1 MLVVD
6 AVVVRVVSVDV
17 GNGLRVVVVVVSES
31 EDVVIES
38 AGTASRL
45 I

>member
-17 GNGLRVVVVVVSES
+17 GIGLRVVVVVGSGS
-31 EDVVIES
+31 KVVVNES

-45 I
+45 L